1 MFCGREVRLMHIQD
15 SVTVLKGVG
24 KQKAADLQKLGIIT
38 VGDLLGHYPYRYEDR
53 SHMKPLREM
62 REGDIETVTGII
74 LQVQDIY
81 PRRGLKLLR
90 VHIRCADGNAVLVW
104 FNQNHLKGKLQP
116 GLQIVA
122 TGKVGKGSVRQIS
135 VSDFELIEDEEDL
148 QQFQRIIPVYRG
160 TEKTSS
166 KAIRKLIQQV
176 MSQEIDGIAEV
187 LPAEHLKAYHLMDYN
202 EAIYQIHFPEEWNLL
217 NQARHRLVFQEF
229 LELMLGLQMH
239 SIIEHKQG
247 IAHTKSE
254 ELTGTFVNG
263 LAFALTGAQRKV
275 ILEIKKDMERSTAM
289 KRLVQG
295 DVGSGKTVVAI
306 YTLLKAVAGGYQ
318 AVLMAPTEILAEQH
332 YLNLKRMLEPL
343 GITPALLTGSLSKKE
358 RETIYETIADGSC
371 KIAVG
376 THALIQKQVQFANLG
391 AVVIDE
397 QHRFGVRQRLALENK
412 GLAPD
417 VLVMTATPIPRSLAL
432 TLYGDMDL
440 SIIDELPP
448 GRQQV
453 KTYCIG
459 EKKRDDLY
467 RFLDQ
472 QVAEG
477 YQVYIVCP
485 LVEESE
491 KMDLE
496 NATQLADH
504 LSANVFPHYHVGLL
518 HGKMKP
524 QEKAEIMEQFRTNQ
538 IQILVSTTVI
548 EVGVDVPN
556 ANVMV
561 IENAERFGLAQL
573 HQLRGRVGRGKT
585 QAHCFLVAEPKT
597 EEGKRRMM
605 VMVKSSDGF
614 VIAEEDLLLRGAGEV
629 LGTRQHGLPDLKIA
643 DLVHDIKI
651 LEQSKLLAAEILDI
665 GLAEPQYE
673 ALREKITQIYE
684 RKLLLQSEET

>member
-1 MFCGREVRLMHIQD
+1 MHIQD

-90 VHIRCADGNAVLVW
+90 VHIRCAGGNAVLVW

-148 QQFQRIIPVYRG
+148 QQFQRIIPIYRG

-202 EAIYQIHFPEEWNLL
+202 ESIYQIHFPEEWNLL

-358 RETIYETIADGSC
+358 REAIYETIADGSC

-467 RFLDQ
+467 RFLDR

-651 LEQSKLLAAEILDI
+651 LEQSKLLAAEIMDI

>member
-1 MFCGREVRLMHIQD
+1 MHMQD
-15 SVTVLKGVG
+15 AVTVLKGVG
-24 KQKAADLQKLGIIT
+24 KQKAADLQKLGIVT
-38 VGDLLGHYPYRYEDR
+38 VGDLLEYYPYRYEDR
-53 SHMKPLREM
+53 SHLKSLRAM
-62 REGDIETVTGII
+62 REGDTETVVGII
-74 LQVQDIY
+74 LQVQDAY
-81 PRRGLKLLR
+81 LRRGLKLLR
-90 VHIRCADGNAVLVW
+90 VHIRCVDGNAVLIW

-135 VSDFELIEDEEDL
+135 VSDFELIEEEADL
-148 QQFQRIIPVYRG
+148 EQFQRITPVYRG

-166 KAIRKLIQQV
+166 KAMRKLIQQV
-176 MSQEIDGIAEV
+176 FAQEVDGILEV
-187 LPAEHLKAYHLMDYN
+187 LPESHRDAYHLMAYQD
-202 EAIYQIHFPEEWNLL
+202 ALYQIHFPEDWTHL
-217 NQARHRLVFQEF
+217 NQARHRLVVQEF
-229 LELMLGLQMH
+229 LELTLGLQMH

-247 IAHTKSE
+247 IAHTTSE
-254 ELTGTFVNG
+254 TLTHIFFDH
-263 LAFALTGAQRKV
+263 LEFALTNAQRRT
-275 ILEIKKDMERSTAM
+275 ILEIKKDMERNTAM

-295 DVGSGKTVVAI
+295 DVGSGKTVVGV
-306 YTLLKAVAGGYQ
+306 YTLLKAVSGGYQ
-318 AVLMAPTEILAEQH
+318 AVMMAPTEILAEQH
-332 YLNLKRMLEPL
+332 YLNLKRMLAPL
-343 GITPALLTGSLSKKE
+343 GIVPELLTGSLSKKE
-358 RETIYETIADGSC
+358 REAVYAKLADGTC
-371 KIAVG
+371 QIAVG

-397 QHRFGVRQRLALENK
+397 QHRFGVRQRLQLESK
-412 GLAPD
+412 GIAPD

-459 EKKRDDLY
+459 EKKRNDLY
-467 RFLDQ
+467 QFLDR

-504 LSANVFPHYHVGLL
+504 LSVNVFPQYHVGLL

-524 QEKAEIMEQFRTNQ
+524 QEKAEIMEQFRTNV

-573 HQLRGRVGRGKT
+573 HQLRGRVGRGKS

-605 VMVKSSDGF
+605 VMVKSNDGF

-643 DLVHDIKI
+643 DLVHDVKL
-651 LEQSKLLAAEILDI
+651 LEQSKLLANEILAV
-665 GLAEPQYE
+665 GLDAPQYH
-673 ALREKITQIYE
+673 ALREKITRIYE
-684 RKLLLQSEET
+684 RKLLLQQEEL

>member
-1 MFCGREVRLMHIQD
+1 M
-15 SVTVLKGVG
+15 
-24 KQKAADLQKLGIIT
+24 
-38 VGDLLGHYPYRYEDR
+38 
-53 SHMKPLREM
+53 
-62 REGDIETVTGII
+62 
-74 LQVQDIY
+74 
-81 PRRGLKLLR
+81 
-90 VHIRCADGNAVLVW
+90 
-104 FNQNHLKGKLQP
+104 
-116 GLQIVA
+116 
-122 TGKVGKGSVRQIS
+122 
-135 VSDFELIEDEEDL
+135 
-148 QQFQRIIPVYRG
+148 
-160 TEKTSS
+160 
-166 KAIRKLIQQV
+166 
-176 MSQEIDGIAEV
+176 
-187 LPAEHLKAYHLMDYN
+187 
-202 EAIYQIHFPEEWNLL
+202 
-217 NQARHRLVFQEF
+217 
-229 LELMLGLQMH
+229 
-239 SIIEHKQG
+239 
-247 IAHTKSE
+247 
-254 ELTGTFVNG
+254 
-263 LAFALTGAQRKV
+263 
-275 ILEIKKDMERSTAM
+275 
-289 KRLVQG
+289 
-295 DVGSGKTVVAI
+295 
-306 YTLLKAVAGGYQ
+306 
-318 AVLMAPTEILAEQH
+318 
-332 YLNLKRMLEPL
+332 
-343 GITPALLTGSLSKKE
+343 
-358 RETIYETIADGSC
+358 
-371 KIAVG
+371 
-376 THALIQKQVQFANLG
+376 QFANLG

-459 EKKRDDLY
+459 EKKRQDLY
-467 RFLDQ
+467 NFLDK

-504 LSANVFPHYHVGLL
+504 LSVNVFPHYHVGLL
-518 HGKMKP
+518 HDKMKP

-597 EEGKRRMM
+597 DEGKRRMM

-651 LEQSKLLAAEILDI
+651 LEQSKTLAAEILDI
-665 GLAEPQYE
+665 GLAEPQYT
-673 ALREKITQIYE
+673 ALRDKITQIYE
-684 RKLLLQSEET
+684 RKLLLQKEDM

>member
-1 MFCGREVRLMHIQD
+1 MHIQD
-15 SVTVLKGVG
+15 TVTVLKGVG
-24 KQKAADLQKLGIIT
+24 KQKAADLQKLDIIT
-38 VGDLLGHYPYRYEDR
+38 VGDLLAHCPYRYEDR
-53 SHMKPLREM
+53 SRMKPLREM

-74 LQVQDIY
+74 LQVQDVY

-90 VHIRCADGNAVLVW
+90 VNIRCTDGNAVLVW
-104 FNQNHLKGKLQP
+104 FNQNHLKGRLQP

-135 VSDFELIEDEEDL
+135 VSDFELLEDEEDL
-148 QQFQRIIPVYRG
+148 LQFQRITTVYRG

-166 KAIRKLIQQV
+166 KAIRKLIAQV
-176 MSQEIDGIAEV
+176 FEQKIDGLDEI
-187 LPAEHLKAYHLMDYN
+187 LPETHKKTYHLMDYRQAV
-202 EAIYQIHFPEEWNLL
+202 EQIHFPENWTLL

-239 SIIEHKQG
+239 SIIEHKEG
-247 IAHTKSE
+247 IAHTCSE
-254 ELTGTFVNG
+254 ELTGQFIKQ
-263 LAFALTGAQRKV
+263 LSFPLTGAQRKV

-306 YTLLKAVAGGYQ
+306 YTLLKAVSGGYQ

-332 YLNLKRMLEPL
+332 YLNLKRMLAPL
-343 GITPALLTGSLSKKE
+343 GIVPELLTGSLSKKD
-358 RETIYETIADGSC
+358 REVIYDKIADGTC

-397 QHRFGVRQRLALENK
+397 QHRFGVKQRLSLENK
-412 GLAPD
+412 GSAPD

-440 SIIDELPP
+440 SVIDELPP

-459 EKKRDDLY
+459 EKKRNDLY
-467 RFLDQ
+467 QFVDKQ
-472 QVAEG
+472 IAEG
-477 YQVYIVCP
+477 YQAYIVCP

-504 LSANVFPHYHVGLL
+504 LSANVFSQYYVGLL

-524 QEKAEIMEQFRTNQ
+524 QEKAEIMERFRTNQ

-605 VMVKSSDGF
+605 VMVKSTDGF

-643 DLVHDIKI
+643 DLVHDVKI
-651 LEQSKLLAAEILDI
+651 LEQSRTLAAEILDI
-665 GLAEPQYE
+665 GLGEPQYE
-673 ALREKITQIYE
+673 ALREKIKQIYA
-684 RKLLLQSEET
+684 RKLLLQQEE

>member
-1 MFCGREVRLMHIQD
+1 
-15 SVTVLKGVG
+15 
-24 KQKAADLQKLGIIT
+24 
-38 VGDLLGHYPYRYEDR
+38 
-53 SHMKPLREM
+53 
-62 REGDIETVTGII
+62 
-74 LQVQDIY
+74 
-81 PRRGLKLLR
+81 
-90 VHIRCADGNAVLVW
+90 
-104 FNQNHLKGKLQP
+104 
-116 GLQIVA
+116 
-122 TGKVGKGSVRQIS
+122 
-135 VSDFELIEDEEDL
+135 
-148 QQFQRIIPVYRG
+148 
-160 TEKTSS
+160 
-166 KAIRKLIQQV
+166 
-176 MSQEIDGIAEV
+176 
-187 LPAEHLKAYHLMDYN
+187 
-202 EAIYQIHFPEEWNLL
+202 
-217 NQARHRLVFQEF
+217 
-229 LELMLGLQMH
+229 
-239 SIIEHKQG
+239 
-247 IAHTKSE
+247 
-254 ELTGTFVNG
+254 
-263 LAFALTGAQRKV
+263 
-275 ILEIKKDMERSTAM
+275 
-289 KRLVQG
+289 
-295 DVGSGKTVVAI
+295 
-306 YTLLKAVAGGYQ
+306 
-318 AVLMAPTEILAEQH
+318 
-332 YLNLKRMLEPL
+332 
-343 GITPALLTGSLSKKE
+343 
-358 RETIYETIADGSC
+358 
-371 KIAVG
+371 
-376 THALIQKQVQFANLG
+376 
-391 AVVIDE
+391 
-397 QHRFGVRQRLALENK
+397 
-412 GLAPD
+412 
-417 VLVMTATPIPRSLAL
+417 MTATPIPRSLAL

-467 RFLDQ
+467 RFLDR

>member
-1 MFCGREVRLMHIQD
+1 MYVQD
-15 SVTVLKGVG
+15 MVTVLKGVG
-24 KQKAADLQKLGIIT
+24 KQKAADLQKLGIVT

-74 LQVQDIY
+74 MQAQDIY

-90 VHIRCADGNAVLVW
+90 VNIRCADGNAVLVW
-104 FNQNHLKGKLQP
+104 FNQNHLKGKMQP

-122 TGKVGKGSVRQIS
+122 TGKVGKGTVRQIS
-135 VSDFELIEDEEDL
+135 VSDFELLDDEDDL
-148 QQFQRIIPVYRG
+148 QQFQRITPVYRG

-166 KAIRKLIQQV
+166 KAMRKLITQV
-176 MSQEIDGIAEV
+176 LEQGVEGMEEV
-187 LPAEHLKAYHLMDYN
+187 LPPEHLKDYHLMDYK
-202 EAIYQIHFPEEWNLL
+202 AAVRQIHFPEEWNLL
-217 NQARHRLVFQEF
+217 NRARHRLVFQEF

-239 SIIEHKQG
+239 SVIEHKQG

-254 ELTGTFVNG
+254 ELTGTYINQLPFP
-263 LAFALTGAQRKV
+263 LTGAQRKV
-275 ILEIKKDMERSTAM
+275 ILEIKKDMERTVAM

-295 DVGSGKTVVAI
+295 DVGSGKTVVAV

-343 GITPALLTGSLSKKE
+343 GIEPELLTGSLTKKE
-358 RETIYETIADGSC
+358 REAIYEKISDGSC
-371 KIAVG
+371 QIVVG
-376 THALIQKQVQFANLG
+376 THALIQKQVSFTKLG

-412 GLAPD
+412 GENKELAPD

-448 GRQQV
+448 GRQSV

-459 EKKRDDLY
+459 EQKRNDLY
-467 RFLDQ
+467 GFLDKQ
-472 QVAEG
+472 IADG
-477 YQVYIVCP
+477 YQAYIVCP

-491 KMDLE
+491 KLDLE

-504 LSANVFPHYHVGLL
+504 LAANVFPHYHVGLL

-524 QEKAEIMEQFRTNQ
+524 QEKAVIMEQFRSNE
-538 IQILVSTTVI
+538 IQVLVSTTVI

-573 HQLRGRVGRGKT
+573 HQLRGRVGRGSS

-597 EEGKRRMM
+597 EEGKRRMQ

-651 LEQSKLLAAEILDI
+651 LEQSKLLASEILDM
-665 GLAEPQYE
+665 GLQEPQYE
-673 ALREKITQIYE
+673 LLRDKITGIYE
-684 RKLLLQSEET
+684 RKLLLSEEK

>member
-1 MFCGREVRLMHIQD
+1 MHIQD

-24 KQKAADLQKLGIIT
+24 KQKAADLQKLGIVT

-90 VHIRCADGNAVLVW
+90 VNIRCADGNAVLVW

-122 TGKVGKGSVRQIS
+122 TGKVGKGSLRQIS
-135 VSDFELIEDEEDL
+135 VSDFELLEDEEDL
-148 QQFQRIIPVYRG
+148 AQFQRITPVYRG

-187 LPAEHLKAYHLMDYN
+187 LPAEHLKAYHLMEYS
-202 EAIYQIHFPEEWNLL
+202 EAIDQIHFPEEWNLL

-239 SIIEHKQG
+239 SMIEHKQG

-254 ELTGTFVNG
+254 ELTGQFIRG

-275 ILEIKKDMERSTAM
+275 ILEIKKDMERTTAM

-295 DVGSGKTVVAI
+295 DVGSGKTVVAV

-343 GITPALLTGSLSKKE
+343 GIVPELLTGSLAKKE
-358 RETIYETIADGSC
+358 REAIYEKIADGTC

-376 THALIQKQVQFANLG
+376 THALIQKQVHFSNLG
-391 AVVIDE
+391 TVVIDE

-459 EKKRDDLY
+459 EKKRNDLY
-467 RFLDQ
+467 NFLDK

-477 YQVYIVCP
+477 YQAYIVCP

-504 LSANVFPHYHVGLL
+504 LAANVFPHYHIGLL

-524 QEKAEIMEQFRTNQ
+524 QEKAEIMEQFRAND

-573 HQLRGRVGRGKT
+573 HQLRGRVGRGKS

-665 GLAEPQYE
+665 GLNEPQYE

-684 RKLLLQSEET
+684 RKLLLQKEE

>member
-1 MFCGREVRLMHIQD
+1 MHIHD

-24 KQKAADLQKLGIIT
+24 KQKAADLAKLGIVT
-38 VGDLLGHYPYRYEDR
+38 VGDLVGHFPYRYEDR

-90 VHIRCADGNAVLVW
+90 VNIRCTDGNAVLVW

-122 TGKVGKGSVRQIS
+122 TGKVGKGSIRQIS
-135 VSDFELIEDEEDL
+135 VSDFELLEDEEDL
-148 QQFQRIIPVYRG
+148 AQFQRITSVYRG

-166 KAIRKLIQQV
+166 KALRKLIQQV
-176 MSQEIDGIAEV
+176 MAQELDGIAEV
-187 LPAEHLKAYHLMDYN
+187 LPAEHLHDHHLMDYS
-202 EAIYQIHFPEEWNLL
+202 EAMYQIHFPEEWQLL
-217 NQARHRLVFQEF
+217 NRARHRLVFQEF

-247 IAHTKSE
+247 IVHTKSE
-254 ELTGTFVNG
+254 ELTGRFVNG

-275 ILEIKKDMERSTAM
+275 ILEIKRDMERSAAM

-332 YLNLKRMLEPL
+332 YLNLKRMLSPL
-343 GITPALLTGSLSKKE
+343 GIEPVLLTGSLTKKE
-358 RETIYETIADGSC
+358 REAIYDKIADGTC
-371 KIAVG
+371 QIAVG

-459 EKKRDDLY
+459 EQKRQDLY
-467 RFLDQ
+467 SFLDK
-472 QVAEG
+472 QVVEG

-504 LSANVFPHYHVGLL
+504 LSANVFPQYHVGLL

-597 EEGKRRMM
+597 DEGKRRMM

-614 VIAEEDLLLRGAGEV
+614 VIAEEDLLLRGAGAV

-643 DLVHDIKI
+643 DLVHDVKI
-651 LEQSKLLAAEILDI
+651 LEQSKTLAAEILDI
-665 GLAEPQYE
+665 GLGEPQYE
-673 ALREKITQIYE
+673 ALRDKITQIYE
-684 RKLLLQSEET
+684 RKLLLQKEE

>member
-1 MFCGREVRLMHIQD
+1 MLQLQEPI
-15 SVTVLKGVG
+15 TVLKGIG
-24 KQKAADLQKLGIIT
+24 KQRALDLQKLGIVT

-53 SHMKPLREM
+53 SHLKPLQDM
-62 REGDIETVTGII
+62 QEGDTETVLGTI
-74 LQVQDIY
+74 VQAQDLY

-90 VHIRCADGNAVLVW
+90 VSLRCADGNAVLVW

-122 TGKVGKGSVRQIS
+122 TGKVGKGHVRQIS
-135 VSDFELIEDEEDL
+135 VSDFELLEDADDL
-148 QQFQRIIPVYRG
+148 RSFQRIIPVYRG
-160 TEKTSS
+160 TERNSS
-166 KAIRKLIQQV
+166 KAIRNYIEQV
-176 MSQEIDGIAEV
+176 LQQEIAGLDEF
-187 LPAEHLKAYHLMDYN
+187 LPEEQIGQYHLLGYR
-202 EAIYQIHFPEEWNLL
+202 EAVRQIHFPDDWQQL
-217 NQARHRLVFQEF
+217 NMARHRLVFDEF
-229 LELMLGLQMH
+229 LELTLGLQLH
-239 SIIEHKQG
+239 SIIEKKAG
-247 IAHTKSE
+247 IAHEKAE
-254 ELTGTFVNG
+254 P
-263 LAFALTGAQRKV
+263 LAGQFFRQLPFALTNAQKKV
-275 ILEIKKDMERSTAM
+275 ILEIKKDMERPAAM

-295 DVGSGKTVVAI
+295 DVGSGKTMVAV
-306 YTLLKAVAGGYQ
+306 YALLKAVAGGYQ

-332 YLNLKRMLEPL
+332 YLNLKGMLEPL
-343 GITPALLTGSLSKKE
+343 GVTPELLTGSLSKKE
-358 RETIYETIADGSC
+358 REVVYDKLRDGNC
-371 KIAVG
+371 KLVVG

-391 AVVIDE
+391 VVVIDE

-412 GLAPD
+412 GRAPD

-448 GRQQV
+448 GRQTV

-459 EKKRDDLY
+459 EAKREELY
-467 RFLDQ
+467 RFLGQ
-472 QVAEG
+472 QIAAG
-477 YQVYIVCP
+477 YQIYVVCP

-504 LSANVFPHYHVGLL
+504 LAANVFPQYAIGLL
-518 HGKMKP
+518 HGKMHP
-524 QEKAEIMEQFRTNQ
+524 RDKAEIMEQFRSGNL
-538 IQILVSTTVI
+538 QILVSTTVI

-573 HQLRGRVGRGKT
+573 HQLRGRVGRGSS

-597 EEGKRRMM
+597 EEGKRRMA

-614 VIAEEDLLLRGAGEV
+614 AIAEEDLLLRGAGEV

-643 DLVHDIKI
+643 DLVHDVKI
-651 LEQSKLLAAEILDI
+651 LEQSRQLAAEITEI
-665 GLAEPQYE
+665 GLEQPQY
-673 ALREKITQIYE
+673 AGLRQKAERVYQRRLQLQDGQI
-684 RKLLLQSEET
+684 

>member
-1 MFCGREVRLMHIQD
+1 MLQ
-15 SVTVLKGVG
+15 VTDAVTELKGIG
-24 KQKAADLQKLGIIT
+24 RQRAADLRKLGINTIE
-38 VGDLLGHYPYRYEDR
+38 DLLQHYPYRYEDR
-53 SHMKPLREM
+53 SCLKPLRDM
-62 REGDIETVTGII
+62 QEGDTETLWGTIV
-74 LQVQDIY
+74 QVQDIY
-81 PRRGLKLLR
+81 PRRGLKMLR
-90 VHIRCADGNAVLVW
+90 VTVRCADGNAVLVW
-104 FNQNHLKGKLQP
+104 FNQNHLKSKLQP

-122 TGKVGKGSVRQIS
+122 TGKVGKGHVRQIS
-135 VSDFELIEDEEDL
+135 VTDFELLEDEDDL
-148 QQFQRIIPVYRG
+148 SNFQRIVPIYRG
-160 TEKTSS
+160 TEKNSS
-166 KAIRKLIQQV
+166 KAIRRLIQQV
-176 MSQEIDGIAEV
+176 FETGVESMTEY
-187 LPAEHLKAYHLMDYN
+187 LPDAHLQQYHLLEYGQ
-202 EAIYQIHFPEEWNLL
+202 AVRQIHFPDDWQQL
-217 NQARHRLVFQEF
+217 NRARHRLVLDEF
-229 LELMLGLQMH
+229 LILLLGMQLH
-239 SIIEHKQG
+239 SLIEKKQG
-247 IAHTKSE
+247 IAHAATEQLAARFFAQLPFS
-254 ELTGTFVNG
+254 LTN
-263 LAFALTGAQRKV
+263 AQKKV
-275 ILEIKKDMERSTAM
+275 ILEIKKDMEQEQAM

-295 DVGSGKTVVAI
+295 DVGSGKTMVAV
-306 YTLLKAVAGGYQ
+306 YTLLKAVSGGYQ

-332 YLNLKRMLEPL
+332 YLNLKKMLEPL
-343 GITPALLTGSLSKKE
+343 DIAPVLLTGSLTKKE
-358 RETIYETIADGSC
+358 RESVYAAIADGSC
-371 KIAVG
+371 PIAIG

-412 GLAPD
+412 GRAPD

-448 GRQQV
+448 GRQTI

-459 EKKRDDLY
+459 ESKRQGLY
-467 RFLDQ
+467 GFLGQ
-472 QVAEG
+472 QIRDG

-496 NATQLADH
+496 NATHLADH
-504 LSANVFPHYHVGLL
+504 LAVNVYPQYTVGLL

-524 QEKAEIMEQFRTNQ
+524 KEKAEIMEQFRSGA

-573 HQLRGRVGRGKT
+573 HQLRGRVGRGAS

-597 EEGKRRMM
+597 EEGKRRMA

-651 LEQSKLLAAEILDI
+651 LEQSKQLAAQICQI
-665 GLAEPQYE
+665 GLEQPQYRP
-673 ALREKITQIYE
+673 LREKAEAVYQ
-684 RKLLLQSEET
+684 RRLLLQEE

>member
-1 MFCGREVRLMHIQD
+1 MHVQD
-15 SVTVLKGVG
+15 MVTVLKGVG
-24 KQKAADLQKLGIIT
+24 KQKAADLQKLGIGT

-74 LQVQDIY
+74 MQAQDIY

-90 VHIRCADGNAVLVW
+90 VNIRCADGNAVLVW
-104 FNQNHLKGKLQP
+104 FNQNHLKGKMQP

-122 TGKVGKGSVRQIS
+122 TGKVGKGTVRQIS
-135 VSDFELIEDEEDL
+135 VSDFELLDDEDDL
-148 QQFQRIIPVYRG
+148 QHFQRITPVYRG

-166 KAIRKLIQQV
+166 KAMRKLITQV
-176 MSQEIDGIAEV
+176 LEQNVDGLEEV
-187 LPAEHLKAYHLMDYN
+187 LPQNHLKDYHLMDYK
-202 EAIYQIHFPEEWNLL
+202 AAVRQIHFPEEWNLL

-239 SIIEHKQG
+239 SVIEHKQG

-254 ELTGTFVNG
+254 ELTGKYINQLPFP
-263 LAFALTGAQRKV
+263 LTGAQRKV
-275 ILEIKKDMERSTAM
+275 ILEIKKDMERTVAM

-295 DVGSGKTVVAI
+295 DVGSGKTVVAV

-343 GITPALLTGSLSKKE
+343 GIEPELLTGSLTKKE
-358 RETIYETIADGSC
+358 REAIYEKISNGSC
-371 KIAVG
+371 LIVVG
-376 THALIQKQVQFANLG
+376 THALIQKQVSFTQLG

-412 GLAPD
+412 GENKELAPD

-448 GRQQV
+448 GRQSV

-459 EKKRDDLY
+459 EQKRNDLY
-467 RFLDQ
+467 GFLDKQ
-472 QVAEG
+472 IADG

-491 KMDLE
+491 KLDLE

-504 LSANVFPHYHVGLL
+504 LAANVFPDYNVGLL

-524 QEKAEIMEQFRTNQ
+524 QEKAVIMKQFRSNE
-538 IQILVSTTVI
+538 IQVLVSTTVI

-573 HQLRGRVGRGKT
+573 HQLRGRVGRGSS

-597 EEGKRRMM
+597 EEGKRRMQ

-651 LEQSKLLAAEILDI
+651 LEQSKMLASEILDI
-665 GLAEPQYE
+665 GLHEPQYE
-673 ALREKITQIYE
+673 LLRDKITGIYE
-684 RKLLLQSEET
+684 RKLLLSEEE